1 MWLVSSEGGE
11 NMESV
16 WKFNHIGVV
25 VKDVDKAVESYQSLG
40 IVDKATDRV
49 TMEGKKAKLIGRFI
63 HIGSLKIE
71 MWQPVRGETVQQ
83 EFLDSRGEGVN
94 HIAFHVDDL
103 DREKEKMAEKGIPVV
118 FTVRDEEGYMAY
130 FDTRKVGNT
139 LIELIQP
146 SK

>member
-1 MWLVSSEGGE
+1 
-11 NMESV
+11 MESN
-16 WKFNHIGVV
+16 WKFNHIGAVV
-25 VKDVDKAVESYQSLG
+25 RDVDQSVEYYQSLG

-63 HIGSLKIE
+63 HIGSLLIE
-71 MWQPVRGETVQQ
+71 LWQPVRGETVQQ

-130 FDTRKVGNT
+130 FDTRKVNNI

-146 SK
+146 PK

>member
-1 MWLVSSEGGE
+1 
-11 NMESV
+11 MESN
-16 WKFNHIGVV
+16 WKFNHIGAVV
-25 VKDVDKAVESYQSLG
+25 RDVDQAVEYYQSLG

-63 HIGSLKIE
+63 HIGSLLIE
-71 MWQPVRGETVQQ
+71 LWQPVRGETVQQ

-130 FDTRKVGNT
+130 FDTRKVNNI

-146 SK
+146 PK